1 MKNRLI
7 LFSAFLA
14 TALDADHAPWSNPLK
29 ILYGQ
34 LVNSN
39 MCNSAG
45 SDSRY
50 SQDITSYTR
59 SKELEGYQLGPSSN
73 LMNNPSGSG
82 STINYVFF
90 KVHDYPYDFDG
101 AQQKCIDFDPD
112 SRLASVFSQSEND
125 MLLSLK
131 TKDKTMWIGLN
142 DKNSEN
148 SFKWVNSDLEYS
160 EMDYSYWAP
169 GEPNNSGANE
179 DCVELWSS
187 YSRRYD
193 DEGGVR
199 REWSQGAWNDDRCLK
214 TIDTFACE
222 VRVFAECN
230 CKPGY
235 SGNTCQ
241 NHICNVNN
249 PCSGTADCVVD
260 SNELGYK
267 CNCKPG
273 FSGENCEVSPCVKN
287 RFSESSN

>member
-1 MKNRLI
+1 MKNKPI
-7 LFSAFLA
+7 LFSAFFA
-14 TALDADHAPWSNPLK
+14 TELNASWSNPNKIKTEGLK
-29 ILYGQ
+29 K
-34 LVNSN
+34 VNSN
-39 MCNSAG
+39 SCFSAG
-45 SDSRY
+45 SESKY
-50 SQDITSYTR
+50 TQDITSYTQIITGE
-59 SKELEGYQLGPSSN
+59 SKGYTPGPLSDPIE
-73 LMNNPSGSG
+73 NPSGSG
-82 STINYVFF
+82 SSINYVFY
-90 KVHDYPYDFDG
+90 KVHDGQYDFDTANNQCATLDG
-101 AQQKCIDFDPD
+101 IN
-112 SRLASVFSQSEND
+112 SRLASIFSQEEND
-125 MLLSLK
+125 ALK
-131 TKDKTMWIGLN
+131 DLKPADKRMWIGLN
-142 DKNSEN
+142 DRETDT
-148 SFKWVNSDLEYS
+148 SFKWVNSNLQTLS
-160 EMDYSYWAP
+160 FTKWASN
-169 GEPNNSGANE
+169 EPNHFTGE

-235 SGNTCQ
+235 SGSTCQ

-273 FSGENCEVSPCVKN
+273 FSGESCEVSPCVKN